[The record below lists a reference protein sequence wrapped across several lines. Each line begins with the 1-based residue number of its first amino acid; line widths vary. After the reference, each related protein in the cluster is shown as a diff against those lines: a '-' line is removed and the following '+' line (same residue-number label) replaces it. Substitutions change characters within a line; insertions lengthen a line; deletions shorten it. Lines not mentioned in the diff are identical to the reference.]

1 MPQYFCSFI
10 CRANLSFHQK
20 TAYSSAGHQY
30 GSQQEAYRSIFHS
43 GVARTLRIF
52 RFFRCRKIFVRRLDT
67 LLQQFVIA
75 LEVGQIVLQLD
86 HIVTGVLLLISQTGQ
101 HGCGAAER
109 NLRGLMFT
117 HSTLND
123 IV

>member
-1 MPQYFCSFI
+1 M
-10 CRANLSFHQK
+10 
-20 TAYSSAGHQY
+20 
-30 GSQQEAYRSIFHS
+30 
-43 GVARTLRIF
+43 
-52 RFFRCRKIFVRRLDT
+52 
-67 LLQQFVIA
+67 IA